1 MVVIRGAAVKCAVP
15 LASGPAPVYPSARE
29 DGVKITV
36 ACGQFAPEASAPRN
50 AGRIAAMARDAAAR
64 GAALLV
70 LPELCLCGYLEPGQ
84 AREAAVAAG
93 ELRGLGETARKNDI
107 ALCLGFAE
115 RSAEGALFNSMACL
129 GRDGRLLSVYRKV
142 HLWTTE
148 KAWAQPGS
156 SFQGF
161 DAHGLRAG
169 MWICYDTRFPEAV
182 RSLALDG
189 VTLGVAGSAWFGP
202 AEEWE
207 LALRAR
213 ALDNGIFAAGAA
225 VQGSFGAQPFHG
237 ESLIVDPH
245 GCVLARA
252 REGREE
258 IIFADYDD
266 AAVASFRARL
276 PLLDHRR
283 PETYA

>member
-1 MVVIRGAAVKCAVP
+1 
-15 LASGPAPVYPSARE
+15 
-29 DGVKITV
+29 VKITV
-36 ACGQFAPEASAPRN
+36 ACGQFAPEPQGPRN
-50 AGRIAAMARDAAAR
+50 AARISAMARDAAAR

-70 LPELCLCGYLEPGQ
+70 LPELCLCGYLEPGR
-84 AREAAVAAG
+84 AREAAVDPDG
-93 ELRGLGETARKNDI
+93 EELRGLGETARKNGI

-148 KAWAQPGS
+148 KGWARPGS
-156 SFQGF
+156 VFQGF
-161 DAHGLRAG
+161 DMHGLRAG

-189 VTLGVAGSAWFGP
+189 VTLGVVGSAWFGP

-237 ESLIVDPH
+237 ESMIVDPH
-245 GCVLARA
+245 GRVLARA
-252 REGREE
+252 PEGREE
-258 IIFADYDD
+258 IIFAEYDD

>member
-1 MVVIRGAAVKCAVP
+1 M
-15 LASGPAPVYPSARE
+15 
-29 DGVKITV
+29 
-36 ACGQFAPEASAPRN
+36 
-50 AGRIAAMARDAAAR
+50 AGDAAAR

-70 LPELCLCGYLEPGQ
+70 LPELCLCGYPRPDQ
-84 AREAAVAAG
+84 ARSCAVAASG
-93 ELRGLGETARKNDI
+93 EELRGLADAARRNDI
-107 ALCLGFAE
+107 ALSFGFAE
-115 RSAEGALFNSMACL
+115 RDDEGTLFNSMACM

-142 HLWTTE
+142 HLWVTE
-148 KAWAQPGS
+148 KEWAYPGS

-161 DAHGLRAG
+161 DVGGLRAG

-182 RSLALDG
+182 RSLALSG
-189 VTLGVAGSAWFGP
+189 ATLGIVGSAWFGP

-225 VQGSFGAQPFHG
+225 VQGSFGGRPFHG
-237 ESLIVDPH
+237 GSLIVDPH
-245 GCVLARA
+245 GRVRA
-252 REGREE
+252 RGLEGREE
-258 IIFADYDD
+258 LIFADYDD

-276 PLLDHRR
+276 PLLEHRR